1 MKLIRAK
8 NYKDMSRKAANFLSA
23 QVILKENAVL
33 GLATGGTSE
42 GIYEQ
47 LAEWYHKGDID
58 FSAVSTVNLDEYVG
72 LDAENERSY
81 RYFMN
86 QHLFRHIN
94 IKEKNCHLPN
104 GKAENIEEE
113 CLRYDRLIEKLGGI
127 DMQLLGIGEN
137 GHIGF
142 NEPGEAFEQMTH
154 CIRLKEKTI
163 EANAR
168 YFPKKEDVPREAIT
182 MGVKAIMQ
190 ARSIVLCAS
199 GARKADIF
207 HKVLYGPVTPEVPGS
222 VLQMHPRLIV
232 VADEE
237 ALGAPA
243 SLGVS

>member
-8 NYKDMSRKAANFLSA
+8 DYKDMSRKAANFLSA

-33 GLATGGTSE
+33 GLATGGTTE

-47 LAEWYHKGDID
+47 LVDWYRKGDID
-58 FSAVSTVNLDEYVG
+58 FSGVSTVNLDEYVG
-72 LDAENERSY
+72 LDGSNERSY

-86 QHLFRHIN
+86 GHLFRHTN
-94 IKEKNCHLPN
+94 IKEKNCHLPD
-104 GKAENIEEE
+104 GMAENIDEE

-142 NEPGEAFEQMTH
+142 NEPDEAFEQMTH
-154 CIRLKEKTI
+154 CVTLKEKTI
-163 EANAR
+163 AANAR
-168 YFPKKEDVPREAIT
+168 YFPGKEDVPRQAIT
-182 MGVKAIMQ
+182 MGIKAIMQ

-199 GARKADIF
+199 GARKADILR
-207 HKVLYGPVTPEVPGS
+207 KVLYGPVTPAVPGS

-237 ALGAPA
+237 ALGK
-243 SLGVS
+243 